1 MLGSW
6 VRAPDGSQKRLLET
20 GAFFVCVS
28 SGAIRKCSCL
38 STEMVPSVEVRCPEV
53 AFVHGWGCFCGCRR
67 EMQPPVHTDG
77 AWCGRTVPG
86 GGICPRLGVFLW
98 MPQRNATA
106 CPRRGCPAW
115 THGARRDKCYFRV
128 IVSPGFTSPLIIF
141 SASGSSM

>member
-1 MLGSW
+1 MAIFAVPKRDDSLAQQVEHNTFNVGVLGSSP
-6 VRAPDGSQKRLLET
+6 RRITKEA
-20 GAFFVCVS
+20 
-28 SGAIRKCSCL
+28 SGNRSLFCL
-38 STEMVPSVEVRCPEV
+38 CILRRNPEMQLP
-53 AFVHGWGCFCGCRR
+53 VHG
-67 EMQPPVHTDG
+67 DG
-77 AWCGRTVPG
+77 AQRGSSVPG

-106 CPRRGCPAW
+106 CPHRWCLVW